1 MAQVR
6 ITYDASDVLRK
17 LGAQG
22 ARELRDD
29 IDREIERSVRT
40 MANNSAQNAP
50 VKTGKLRASIPA
62 SVEQHGEMDW
72 EFGSPVPY
80 ATKQE
85 YEHRTKRAFLRN
97 AVWSETPVLKA
108 KISEVIRSR

>member
-6 ITYDASDVLRK
+6 ITFDASDVLRK
-17 LGAQG
+17 FGAQG

-40 MANNSAQNAP
+40 MSNNAAQNAP

-62 SVEQHGEMDW
+62 SVEKNGEMDW

-80 ATKQE
+80 ATRQE
-85 YEHRTKRAFLRN
+85 FEHQTKRAFLRN

-108 KISEVIRSR
+108 KLGGVIRNR